1 MTDDEL
7 RSKVLEELTKIAPEA
22 ADQTL
27 DAKEN
32 FRDQFDFD
40 SIDFLNF
47 LMGLQKAFD
56 HEIPEQDYPRF
67 ATLDGAVSY
76 LSKLAA

>member
-1 MTDDEL
+1 MTDEEV
-7 RSKVLEELTKIAPEA
+7 RSKVLEQLIKVAPEA
-22 ADQTL
+22 GEQEL
-27 DAKEN
+27 DPAVN

-56 HEIPEQDYPRF
+56 HEIPEKDYPRF

-76 LSKLAA
+76 LRELSD

>member
-1 MTDDEL
+1 MKNEEL
-7 RSKVLEELTKIAPEA
+7 RSKVLEELIKIAPEA
-22 ADQTL
+22 GEQEL
-27 DAKEN
+27 DPSVS

-56 HEIPEQDYPRF
+56 IEIAEQDYPRLQRLT
-67 ATLDGAVSY
+67 ARYSTCPTC
-76 LSKLAA
+76 